1 MTKKIMFF
9 TAPWCQ
15 GCKTLKPFT
24 EKVKGQVEVEYID
37 VEERPQAAEEY
48 GITNLPTL
56 YFVHDG
62 ELVHHFTGASERIV
76 KEIQRFAEG

>member
-9 TAPWCQ
+9 TAPWCA

-24 EKVKGQVEVEYID
+24 EKVKEQVEVEYID
-37 VEERPQAAEEY
+37 VEQQPGAAEEY

-56 YFVHDG
+56 FFVRDG
-62 ELVHHFTGASERIV
+62 ELVQHKTGASESMI
-76 KEIQRFAEG
+76 KEIQRFAES